1 MPTRS
6 TPDTS
11 APARPPVLRV
21 TRYEEVS
28 SFLFAAIGGL
38 VLIVVLLAGLW
49 YSTRVSKPREPIAV
63 DLFEDAG
70 GVEDGSPDETLRVD
84 SPDPP
89 SQDAA
94 VGDVASDEQEVQES
108 LDQVVAMADDAVV
121 EIQRPFDLGVRNA
134 AKPGSAQGTG
144 RRALGSGPGSGGGF
158 SREQRWLV
166 RFAEQS
172 NLVEYAKQLDFFG
185 IEFGAIVDGKM
196 VYVSK
201 LSSAKPTVRTEAGGG
216 NEKRLYMTWQGGARK
231 QADLQIFR
239 KAGVEVG
246 NGLTFHFY
254 PKETED
260 KLARLELAYRNRV
273 AREIRRTYFAVNKVD
288 DGYEF
293 SVDHQTYL
301 K

>member
-1 MPTRS
+1 
-6 TPDTS
+6 
-11 APARPPVLRV
+11 
-21 TRYEEVS
+21 
-28 SFLFAAIGGL
+28 
-38 VLIVVLLAGLW
+38 
-49 YSTRVSKPREPIAV
+49 
-63 DLFEDAG
+63 LFEDSG

-94 VGDVASDEQEVQES
+94 VGDVASDEHEVQES
-108 LDQVVAMADDAVV
+108 LDEVVALADDAVV
-121 EIQRPFDLGVRNA
+121 ETQRPFDLGVRNA

-166 RFAEQS
+166 RFADQS
-172 NLVEYAKQLDFFG
+172 NLAEYARQLDFFG
-185 IEFGAIVDGKM
+185 IEFGAIVDGRM
-196 VYVSK
+196 VYLSK
-201 LSSAKPTVRTEAGGG
+201 LSSPRPTVRTAAGGA

-239 KAGVEVG
+239 KAGIDVG

-254 PKETED
+254 PKQTED
-260 KLARLELAYRNRV
+260 KLARLELDFRKRA
-273 AREIRRTYFAVNKVD
+273 AREIRRTYFSVNRAD

-293 SVDHQTYL
+293 KVDHQTYL